1 MVGKVKPYEVKPA
14 EADAT
19 DATDATD
26 VEGGGGGAA
35 NDAHL
40 QKNDD
45 NQWYYAGQSCFG
57 KLGDALSVA
66 VFVRP
71 LALLTGLL
79 WGLPHPSKYLTVLS
93 LFFTGLLIEPLA
105 ILQDVL
111 YWYWLRQ
118 QTFPRNPV
126 IIIGH
131 WRSGTTY
138 MHQLLA
144 CDPTMATTRNSQ
156 TIAPQ
161 ISLICKTLLRWYV
174 ACIFQKFRPIDH
186 VAWDGDDPQEDEYGI
201 CRNCLDTN
209 MAGVVFCHDY
219 VPHFRRCVT
228 NTTRAFRR
236 ALVRYAQLTWLYDGA
251 GKTQLLIKNSAHT
264 ARIQAL
270 MEIFPGARFVFL
282 ERRARDSVRS
292 LVIVKEKLGVLLGL
306 HRPISHLRG
315 VEETAQCYK
324 ELIESF
330 ERDRHLIPPGQ
341 LVVVPFQ
348 EFMADTVGTLRRIY
362 EELGIDSWEQA
373 KGPIER
379 RVQLARSSYSSMP
392 IRLDADAEK
401 RLCEITE

>member
-1 MVGKVKPYEVKPA
+1 MEAVLTVCSLSVCSLCARVLANSGLRLIMVGKVKPYEVKPA

-126 IIIGH
+126 M
-131 WRSGTTY
+131 GT
-138 MHQLLA
+138 
-144 CDPTMATTRNSQ
+144 
-156 TIAPQ
+156 
-161 ISLICKTLLRWYV
+161 
-174 ACIFQKFRPIDH
+174 
-186 VAWDGDDPQEDEYGI
+186 E
-201 CRNCLDTN
+201 
-209 MAGVVFCHDY
+209 
-219 VPHFRRCVT
+219 
-228 NTTRAFRR
+228 
-236 ALVRYAQLTWLYDGA
+236 
-251 GKTQLLIKNSAHT
+251 
-264 ARIQAL
+264 
-270 MEIFPGARFVFL
+270 FVFP
-282 ERRARDSVRS
+282 
-292 LVIVKEKLGVLLGL
+292 KK
-306 HRPISHLRG
+306 
-315 VEETAQCYK
+315 
-324 ELIESF
+324 
-330 ERDRHLIPPGQ
+330 
-341 LVVVPFQ
+341 
-348 EFMADTVGTLRRIY
+348 M
-362 EELGIDSWEQA
+362 
-373 KGPIER
+373 
-379 RVQLARSSYSSMP
+379 
-392 IRLDADAEK
+392 
-401 RLCEITE
+401 